1 MQGISK
7 STPRMMPDCPFC
19 NPPASDLFYEGSL
32 AIGMWAPGPDA
43 PGHAVI
49 TTRRHVGDWF
59 AASLQEQREVMD
71 ALSLARDAV
80 LTAGHLPQGFH
91 VEMNLGEA
99 AGQQIPHLHVDFIPR
114 YPGQGGQ
121 ARRLVTGHGDPLLR
135 HLHQHLDTGVKAD
148 IAVAFLTVTG
158 LEQVMPRLQ
167 ELLERQGTLRF
178 LTGDQECFNHPAA
191 LRQLL
196 DLGPTERCQ
205 LRVFECDN
213 RHQFHPKFYLFEDRS
228 GNVNAF
234 VGSSNLTRQALMGG
248 VEWNY
253 RILSSDAS
261 VAQLR
266 QEFERLFH
274 HPNTRILDDA
284 WISAYQAQRPERH
297 LTTIPGGASL
307 AAERPTPIDE
317 ELPPPPEPHEIQ
329 QEALQALQQTRSEG
343 YQAGLVVLAT
353 GLGKTWLAAF
363 DSFSFSKVLFVAHR
377 EEILAQARETFRR
390 IRPDQ
395 TFGFY
400 TGQEKIPD
408 AQIVFASI
416 QTLSKSHHLRQFKAD
431 RFDYIV
437 VDEFHHASANSYSR
451 LLDHFQPQFLLG
463 LTATPERTDGGNLLA
478 LCEEN
483 LVYRC
488 DFWDGIRR
496 QQLCPFHYYGV
507 PDLIDYR
514 NIPWRNRR
522 FDPEA
527 LEHAV
532 ITEARAQNALEQY
545 RKRGGRKTLAFCCSM
560 RHADYM
566 AQFFVNQGLRAVS
579 VHSGPNSAPRATS
592 LEHLRDGLLDVVCCV
607 DMFNEGVD
615 LPGVDTILML
625 RPTESRILWL
635 QQMGRGL
642 RRAEGKDRV
651 VIIDYIGNHRSFL
664 IKPLTLLAASDSS
677 DLRQKLDKAL
687 AQELALPPGCSV
699 TYELEAVDIIRG
711 IMRASDIQSNALQ
724 NYFQEFT
731 ELHGVRPKAREA
743 YHDFRNPRS
752 AKKAYGSWLGFVAK
766 QSDGLSQAQRRAF
779 EEQKDFLESLENC
792 RMQHCYAMLML
803 EAMLACDAIP
813 GRLPSDRLINEM
825 VRLAQR
831 SPVLKQ
837 ELGEASS
844 LPQTVGRYLAQN
856 PLEHEGIQFA
866 SEFVETSIIVSD
878 REAFQ
883 ELVREVVEWRL
894 AEYVESRRSAS
905 FECRVIH
912 NGGRPILYLPDRT
925 KFPGLPE
932 GWTKV
937 FCDNQSYD
945 ANFVK
950 IAVNVMQPEGSRE
963 NVLPRVLRG
972 WFGPDAGLPGT
983 SFRVSLE
990 NDSKAGGW
998 QLRPIGLQAG
1008 QLTLWKRYSR
1018 EQIPS
1023 FFGLQFNPAI
1033 WNTGFVVQKP
1043 HIFLLTTLDKA
1054 GQRESHQYQD
1064 HFLSPDR
1071 FAWQSQN
1078 RTTQQSK
1085 AGQLLRH
1092 PDSVVHLFVRP
1103 AKREPFYYCGKL
1115 QFADWQGEQPINVIW
1130 TLLNAVPEALHK
1142 TLGVP
1147 KTVG

>member
-1 MQGISK
+1 MFDISK
-7 STPRMMPDCPFC
+7 NTPPMTPDCPFC
-19 NPPASDLFYEGSL
+19 HPTSDALFHQGAL
-32 AIGMWAPGPDA
+32 AIGMWAPEPAA
-43 PGHAVI
+43 PGHALV

-59 AASLQEQREVMD
+59 AASPAEQQEMMD
-71 ALSLARDAV
+71 VLALARDAV
-80 LTAGHLPQGFH
+80 LAAGHLPEGFH
-91 VEMNLGEA
+91 VEMSWGEA
-99 AGQQIPHLHVDFIPR
+99 TGQQIPHLHVHFIPR
-114 YPGQGGQ
+114 YPGNLGQ

-135 HLHQHLDTGVKAD
+135 HLHQQLDTGVKAD

-158 LEQVMPRLQ
+158 LEQVMPRLK

-178 LTGDQECFNHPAA
+178 LTGDQESFNHPAA

-196 DLGPTERCQ
+196 DLGPGERCQ
-205 LRVFECDN
+205 LRVFECDT

-253 RILSSDAS
+253 RILSADAS

-274 HPNTRILDDA
+274 HPNTRVLDDA
-284 WISAYQAQRPERH
+284 WIAAYQARRPDRH

-307 AAERPTPIDE
+307 AAERPAPIDE
-317 ELPPPPEPHEIQ
+317 ELPPPPQPHEIQ
-329 QEALQALQQTRSEG
+329 REALEALQRTRAEG

-377 EEILAQARETFRR
+377 EEILSQTRETFRR

-400 TGQEKIPD
+400 TGQEKLPD

-416 QTLSKSHHLRQFKAD
+416 QTLGRSHHLRQFTAD

-437 VDEFHHASANSYSR
+437 VDEFHHASANSYRR
-451 LLDHFQPQFLLG
+451 LLEHFQPRFLLG

-483 LVYRC
+483 LVFRC

-496 QQLCPFHYYGV
+496 QQLCPFQYYGV

-545 RKRGGRKTLAFCCSM
+545 QKRGGLKTLAFCCSM

-566 AQFFVNQGLRAVS
+566 AQFFVNHGLRAVS

-592 LEHLRDGLLDVVCCV
+592 LEQLRDGLLDVVCCV

-642 RRAEGKDRV
+642 RRAEGKNHV
-651 VIIDYIGNHRSFL
+651 TIIDYIGNHRSFL
-664 IKPLTLLAASDSS
+664 IKPLTLLAAADSS
-677 DLRQKLDKAL
+677 DLRQKLDQAL

-699 TYELEAVDIIRG
+699 TYELEAVDLIRG
-711 IMRASDIQSNALQ
+711 FMRTSVAQSDALQ

-752 AKKAYGSWLGFVAK
+752 ATKTYGSWVGFVAR
-766 QSDGLSQAQRRAF
+766 QPDGLSGPQRRAF
-779 EEQKDFLESLENC
+779 EEQKDFLESLESH
-792 RMQHCYAMLML
+792 RMPRCYAMLML
-803 EAMLACDAIP
+803 EAMLACDALP
-813 GRLPSDRLINEM
+813 GKLSVDLLTKEM
-825 VRLAQR
+825 LRLARR
-831 SPVLKQ
+831 SPVLYQ
-837 ELGEASS
+837 EMGEPIS
-844 LPQTVGRYLAQN
+844 LPQNLGRYLGEHT
-856 PLEHEGIQFA
+856 LEHGGIQVTP
-866 SEFVETSIIVSD
+866 EFVETAMTVSD

-883 ELVREVVEWRL
+883 ELVREIVEWRL

-905 FECRVIH
+905 FECKVIH
-912 NGGRPILYLPDRT
+912 TGGRPILYLPDRN

-937 FCDNQSYD
+937 VCDNQSYD

-950 IAVNVMQPEGSRE
+950 IAVNVMRADGSQE

-983 SFRVSLE
+983 SFRVSLD
-990 NDSKAGGW
+990 NDSESGEW
-998 QLRPIGLQAG
+998 QLRPIGLRAG

-1018 EQIPS
+1018 EQIPA
-1023 FFGLQFNPAI
+1023 FFGLQFNTAI

-1064 HFLSPDR
+1064 HFVSPET

-1078 RTTQQSK
+1078 RTTQQSQH
-1085 AGQLLRH
+1085 GQLIRH
-1092 PDSVVHLFVRP
+1092 PDSIVHLFVRP
-1103 AKREPFYYCGKL
+1103 AKREPFYYCGQVK
-1115 QFADWQGEQPINVIW
+1115 FVDWRGEQPINVTW
-1130 TLLNAVPEALHK
+1130 SLLSAVPQTLHK
-1142 TLGVP
+1142 TLGIP
-1147 KTVG
+1147 KTEA